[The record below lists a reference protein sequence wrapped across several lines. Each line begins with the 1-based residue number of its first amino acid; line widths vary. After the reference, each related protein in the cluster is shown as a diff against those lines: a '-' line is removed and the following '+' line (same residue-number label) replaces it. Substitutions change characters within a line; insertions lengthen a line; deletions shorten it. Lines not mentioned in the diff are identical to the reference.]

1 MGRRPSFDR
10 SSVLHAGLDLADE
23 HGLAAVTM
31 EAVARRI
38 GVTPMA
44 LYRQVAGKADLL
56 DGLVEMLLT
65 EVPTPA
71 VGSRGFA
78 AALTEMAD
86 GLREVAHR
94 HPGVFPLLLQRPATT
109 PAAQQAREAVYVA
122 LVAAGVPPERVAA
135 SPIIPG
141 RASTTTSPGSRT
153 SSPASSAPRPAPAV
167 ERQDRSAKT
176 GAPRPERRG
185 RGYDCG
191 RSAIETASVPG
202 GTICGGE
209 PPTVAV

>member
-122 LVAAGVPPERVAA
+122 LVAAGVPPERVA
-135 SPIIPG
+135 G
-141 RASTTTSPGSRT
+141 VERLV
-153 SSPASSAPRPAPAV
+153 SSALLGFLASEVGGRLAHHP
-167 ERQDRSAKT
+167 
-176 GAPRPERRG
+176 GARLDDDFARLKDLLAGFIGAEAGAG
-185 RGYDCG
+185 R
-191 RSAIETASVPG
+191 
-202 GTICGGE
+202 
-209 PPTVAV
+209 